1 MKISKAL
8 ALEDS
13 VIWELYENSQATG
26 GVVMGSLDKNTMMN
40 MVLAVLPKLLAPW
53 WVTRKTP

>member
-1 MKISKAL
+1 METFSLAKEEQSEGLQTL

-13 VIWELYENSQATG
+13 VIRELYKNSQATG

-40 MVLAVLPKLLAPW
+40 ITAGR
-53 WVTRKTP
+53 VT